1 MLTINP
7 SYLSRVLRMTLLAP
21 DLIEAALAGRQPEGM
36 TLAWAMGNPPVAAA
50 LCRPSSSPIV
60 SR

>member
-21 DLIEAALAGRQPEGM
+21 DLIEAALAGR
-36 TLAWAMGNPPVAAA
+36 NPPVAAA